1 MATVFHYLPYI
12 LGAGLAALVLFCLFD
27 GGETKKPAHRQRPKQ
42 VYYRW
47 DDNAT
52 HHD

>member
-12 LGAGLAALVLFCLFD
+12 LGAGFAVLALLAIL
-27 GGETKKPAHRQRPKQ
+27 GGGDAKKAAYHRQRKQ

-47 DDNAT
+47 DDRSA
-52 HHD
+52 HRD